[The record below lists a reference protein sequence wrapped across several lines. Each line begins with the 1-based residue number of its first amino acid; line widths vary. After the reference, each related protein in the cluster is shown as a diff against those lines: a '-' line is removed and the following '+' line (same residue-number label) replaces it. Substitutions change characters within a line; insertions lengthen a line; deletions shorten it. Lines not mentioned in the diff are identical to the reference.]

1 MYIQNFNI
9 SFIYLMT
16 STKMLADKDKCIYF
30 KIVKPRILPFL
41 AKSKEEYQDL
51 ANYSYSIET

>member
-51 ANYSYSIET
+51 ANYIYSI